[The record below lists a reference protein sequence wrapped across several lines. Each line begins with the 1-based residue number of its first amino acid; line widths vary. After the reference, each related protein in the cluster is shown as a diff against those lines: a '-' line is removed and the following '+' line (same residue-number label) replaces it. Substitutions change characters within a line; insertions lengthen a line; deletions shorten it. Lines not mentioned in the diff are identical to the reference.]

1 MSGPDMDA
9 LWEAGARAG
18 ALLKQRGETIAVCE
32 SSAGGLI
39 SAALLRVPG
48 ASAYYMGGGVIYT
61 KASIREIA
69 GIDMKKL
76 WKQEGIR
83 SSTEGFAQRLADSI
97 RASHETTWGLGETG
111 AAGPGNG
118 YGDPAG
124 HSCQAI
130 SGPAPRV
137 VMQRTGEEDRGDNMV
152 RFAIHALNLLSEQL
166 GVPVAT

>member
-1 MSGPDMDA
+1 MND
-9 LWEAGARAG
+9 LWAAGARVG
-18 ALLKQRGETIAVCE
+18 ARLKERGETVAIVE

-61 KASIREIA
+61 RTSIREIA

-76 WKQEGIR
+76 WKEQGIR
-83 SSTEGFAQRLADSI
+83 SSTEPFANLLSESI
-97 RASHETTWGLGETG
+97 RTSHETTWGLAETG

-124 HSCQAI
+124 HSCHAVT
-130 SGPAPRV
+130 GPSPA
-137 VMQRTGEEDRGDNMV
+137 VMTLRTGEEDRGDNMI
-152 RFAIHALNLLSEQL
+152 RFAISALGFFEKQL
-166 GVPVAT
+166 EAPMAA